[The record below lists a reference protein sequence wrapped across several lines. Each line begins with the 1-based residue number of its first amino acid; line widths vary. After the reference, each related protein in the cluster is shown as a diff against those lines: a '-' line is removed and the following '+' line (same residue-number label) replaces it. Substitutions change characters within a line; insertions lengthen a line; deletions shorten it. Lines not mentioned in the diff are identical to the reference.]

1 MKEYIKWFVI
11 VLLSFMAAW
20 YVSTYKY
27 QFMLIQGESMEPS
40 YHNMQPVILEKDFS
54 EITAGD
60 VVACKCEALD
70 AILVKRV
77 VAVPGDTVSIAEG
90 VLYVNGKPSAHQR
103 PDARITYAG
112 IAEESILLGP
122 EEYFLLG
129 DNYEYSK
136 DSRYE
141 EINVMK
147 ENAII
152 GKIL

>member
-1 MKEYIKWFVI
+1 
-11 VLLSFMAAW
+11 
-20 YVSTYKY
+20 
-27 QFMLIQGESMEPS
+27 MEPS

-54 EITAGD
+54 EIAVGD
-60 VVACKCEALD
+60 VVACRCDALD

-77 VAVPGDTVSIAEG
+77 VAVPGDTVQIAEG
-90 VLYVNGKPSAHQR
+90 VLYVNGKPSVHQS
-103 PDARITYAG
+103 PDAKLAYAG
-112 IAEESILLGP
+112 IAEEPISLGP

-141 EINVMK
+141 EINVIK

-152 GKIL
+152 GRVL